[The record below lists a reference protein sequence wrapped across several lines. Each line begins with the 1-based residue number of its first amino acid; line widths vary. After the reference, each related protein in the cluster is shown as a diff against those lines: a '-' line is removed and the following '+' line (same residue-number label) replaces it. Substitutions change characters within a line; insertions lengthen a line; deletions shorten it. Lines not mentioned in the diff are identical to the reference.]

1 MLRISIINED
11 SRTVINLEGKLTG
24 EWVKELEQS
33 WNKAKLEHEG
43 KPVEVV
49 LRAVSYVDEAGK
61 KLLAD
66 LAAQGAELKGCGC
79 MTGALIQEIVSGVK
93 TKLAALSGKK
103 SLALI
108 AMLLTL
114 GACQSLRA
122 QEPAP
127 LKVTLSDAVALALRQ
142 NPQAQIASLHLAESE
157 QDKNLARADLLP
169 QAGASVSEEVIR
181 GNIETQLGR
190 RIPGFPEHVGPFPV
204 FTTGVNYSS
213 PVFDLTLWRRYAGAK
228 HDVDAGRSDQQSCA
242 SR

>member
-49 LRAVSYVDEAGK
+49 LRAVSYEDEAGK

-122 QEPAP
+122 QEPAS
-127 LKVTLSDAVALALRQ
+127 LKVTLSDAVALALRYQ
-142 NPQAQIASLHLAESE
+142 
-157 QDKNLARADLLP
+157 RADLGLRIEWIAHL
-169 QAGASVSEEVIR
+169 QGAGEISYRIDNFVVPTTRSQHP
-181 GNIETQLGR
+181 GIEPADLAIVQQGA
-190 RIPGFPEHVGPFPV
+190 PE
-204 FTTGVNYSS
+204 
-213 PVFDLTLWRRYAGAK
+213 
-228 HDVDAGRSDQQSCA
+228 
-242 SR
+242 

>member
-49 LRAVSYVDEAGK
+49 LRAVSYEDEAGK

-127 LKVTLSDAVALALRQ
+127 LKLKVGDVAPDFKLQYFDGSNLKDVSLSEYRGKSNVVVAFYIFA
-142 NPQAQIASLHLAESE
+142 
-157 QDKNLARADLLP
+157 
-169 QAGASVSEEVIR
+169 
-181 GNIETQLGR
+181 
-190 RIPGFPEHVGPFPV
+190 
-204 FTTGVNYSS
+204 FTG
-213 PVFDLTLWRRYAGAK
+213 G
-228 HDVDAGRSDQQSCA
+228 
-242 SR
+242 